1 MPYQFQVFDLSL
13 NERRRLWKWCVRTA
27 TGTVVAQ
34 GAERSRRAANYQA
47 ASPLFLLLR
56 SAAYQSSMGPNDPAR
71 QDHARSGNR
80 GLRLTNEKSYGIR
93 PRQSAWRGW
102 ILNAK
107 SGAGARPAWRP
118 RFQARW
124 HYKSTG
130 APRRAPR
137 PVIILFRQIQ
147 QAPFR
152 ELIGFFSKGCGSG
165 RPALSKMNCP

>member
-1 MPYQFQVFDLSL
+1 
-13 NERRRLWKWCVRTA
+13 
-27 TGTVVAQ
+27 VVAQ
-34 GAERSRRAANYQA
+34 GAERSGRAANYQA

-102 ILNAK
+102 IFNAK

-124 HYKSTG
+124 HYESMEAPKG
-130 APRRAPR
+130 APTRHHT
-137 PVIILFRQIQ
+137 FRQIQ

-152 ELIGFFSKGCGSG
+152 ELIGFFSKAAAAVG
-165 RPALSKMNCP
+165 LLFQK